1 MTRIYEYA
9 IIEEQEDFLSP
20 YFYFEVNHFM
30 PAGSWS
36 LLISLIILVFFSGF
50 FSAIETAFSCAS
62 RIKLRTLFSNGN
74 KRAGRVLNLTE
85 KHYDRLLSTILIGNN
100 IVNLSAS
107 AISTLF
113 FAKILFDSR
122 IDSTVVATA
131 VITVAVLIFGEI
143 TPKYIAKTYP
153 EKVSM
158 LFFPAVIFFYY
169 VLYPVNLIF
178 SGWKFIISHVF
189 KLNKEEIITE
199 DEIMTFVEEA
209 QEDGTLKKDETN
221 LIRSVIEFDD
231 LEVEDI
237 LTPRV
242 NIAAVDSRAS
252 LDEIKLVFQRTGFS
266 RLPVYKGSIDSI
278 IGIIHEKDFYNLY
291 VSDKTNINEV
301 MQEAYF
307 TTEHT
312 KISKLLKTLQL
323 KRIQMAIVLDEY
335 GGTLGIVT
343 LEDIL
348 EELVGEIYDE
358 HDEEINYHKKLNDTT
373 YIFYGNAPLDY
384 TFETLGL
391 DKDKAEDFDAS
402 TVSGWVIENLG
413 EIPASGKSFEYE
425 NCRVEVM
432 KSTVKKVLQVKIDI
446 TPVKEEE

>member
-1 MTRIYEYA
+1 
-9 IIEEQEDFLSP
+9 
-20 YFYFEVNHFM
+20 M

-50 FSAIETAFSCAS
+50 FSATETAYSCAS
-62 RIKLRTLFSNGN
+62 KIKLRTLLSNGN
-74 KRAGRVLNLTE
+74 KRAGAVLNLTE

-113 FAKILFDSR
+113 FAMIILDSKL
-122 IDSTVVATA
+122 DSTVVSTA

-158 LFFPAVIFFYY
+158 AFYPVVILFYY
-169 VLYPVNLIF
+169 ILYPINIIF
-178 SGWKFIISHVF
+178 SAWKFIISHVF
-189 KLNKEEIITE
+189 KLNREEIITE

-242 NIAAVDSRAS
+242 NIAAVDIKSS
-252 LDEIKLVFQRTGFS
+252 LDEIKMMFQRTGFS

-291 VSDKTNINEV
+291 VNDKRSITEV

-312 KISKLLKTLQL
+312 KISKLLRTLQV
-323 KRIQMAIVLDEY
+323 KRLQMAVVLDEY
-335 GGTLGIVT
+335 GGTMGIVT
-343 LEDIL
+343 IEDIL

-358 HDEEINYHKKLNDTT
+358 HDEEINYHKKLNDST
-373 YIFYGNAPLDY
+373 YIFFGNAPLDN
-384 TFETLGL
+384 TFDILGI
-391 DKDKAEDFDAS
+391 DKSKVEDFDAS

-425 NCRVEVM
+425 NCRIEVM
-432 KSTVKKVLQVKIDI
+432 KSTVKKVLQVKIEKLAD
-446 TPVKEEE
+446 

>member
-1 MTRIYEYA
+1 MTRINLYV
-9 IIEEQEDFLSP
+9 IIIFIQKEDFSSP

-50 FSAIETAFSCAS
+50 FSATETAYSCAS
-62 RIKLRTLFSNGN
+62 KIKLRTLLSNGN
-74 KRAGRVLNLTE
+74 KRAGAVLNLTE

-113 FAKILFDSR
+113 FAMIILDSKL
-122 IDSTVVATA
+122 DSTVVSTA

-158 LFFPAVIFFYY
+158 AFYPVVILFYY
-169 VLYPVNLIF
+169 ILYPINIIF
-178 SGWKFIISHVF
+178 SAWKFIISHVF
-189 KLNKEEIITE
+189 KLNREEIITE

-242 NIAAVDSRAS
+242 NIAAVDIKSS
-252 LDEIKLVFQRTGFS
+252 LDEIKMMFQRTGFS

-291 VSDKTNINEV
+291 VNDKRSITEV

-312 KISKLLKTLQL
+312 KISKLLRTLQV
-323 KRIQMAIVLDEY
+323 KRLQMAVVLDEY
-335 GGTLGIVT
+335 GGTMGIVT
-343 LEDIL
+343 IEDIL

-358 HDEEINYHKKLNDTT
+358 HDEEINYHKKLNDST
-373 YIFYGNAPLDY
+373 YIFFGNAPLDN
-384 TFETLGL
+384 TFDILGI
-391 DKDKAEDFDAS
+391 DKSKVEDFDAS

-425 NCRVEVM
+425 NCRIEVM
-432 KSTVKKVLQVKIDI
+432 KSTVKKVLQVKIEKLAD
-446 TPVKEEE
+446 

>member
-1 MTRIYEYA
+1 M
-9 IIEEQEDFLSP
+9 
-20 YFYFEVNHFM
+20 
-30 PAGSWS
+30 
-36 LLISLIILVFFSGF
+36 IILDS
-50 FSAIETAFSCAS
+50 
-62 RIKLRTLFSNGN
+62 KL
-74 KRAGRVLNLTE
+74 
-85 KHYDRLLSTILIGNN
+85 
-100 IVNLSAS
+100 
-107 AISTLF
+107 
-113 FAKILFDSR
+113 
-122 IDSTVVATA
+122 DSTVVSTA

-158 LFFPAVIFFYY
+158 AFYPVVILFYY
-169 VLYPVNLIF
+169 ILYPINLIF
-178 SGWKFIISHVF
+178 SAWKFIISHVF
-189 KLNKEEIITE
+189 KLNREEIITE

-242 NIAAVDSRAS
+242 NIAAVDIKSS
-252 LDEIKLVFQRTGFS
+252 LDEIKMMFQRTGFS

-278 IGIIHEKDFYNLY
+278 VGIIHEKDFYNLY
-291 VSDKTNINEV
+291 VNDKRSITEV

-312 KISKLLKTLQL
+312 KISKLLRTLQV
-323 KRIQMAIVLDEY
+323 KRLQMAVVLDEY
-335 GGTLGIVT
+335 GGTMGIVT
-343 LEDIL
+343 IEDIL

-358 HDEEINYHKKLNDTT
+358 HDEEINYHKKLNDST
-373 YIFYGNAPLDY
+373 YIFFGNAPLDN
-384 TFETLGL
+384 TFDILGI
-391 DKDKAEDFDAS
+391 DKSKVEDFDAS

-425 NCRVEVM
+425 NCRIEVM
-432 KSTVKKVLQVKIDI
+432 KSTVKKVLQVKIEKLAD
-446 TPVKEEE
+446 

>member
-1 MTRIYEYA
+1 MTRINLYV
-9 IIEEQEDFLSP
+9 IIIFIQKEDFSSP

-50 FSAIETAFSCAS
+50 FSATETAYSCAS
-62 RIKLRTLFSNGN
+62 KIKLRTLLSNGN
-74 KRAGRVLNLTE
+74 KRAGAVLNLTE

-113 FAKILFDSR
+113 FAMIILDSKL
-122 IDSTVVATA
+122 DSTVVSTA

-158 LFFPAVIFFYY
+158 AFYPVVILFYY
-169 VLYPVNLIF
+169 ILYPINLIF
-178 SGWKFIISHVF
+178 SAWKFIISHVF
-189 KLNKEEIITE
+189 KLNREEIITE

-242 NIAAVDSRAS
+242 NIAAVDIKSS
-252 LDEIKLVFQRTGFS
+252 LDEIKMMFQRTGFS

-278 IGIIHEKDFYNLY
+278 VGIIHEKDFYNLY
-291 VSDKTNINEV
+291 VNDKRSITEV

-312 KISKLLKTLQL
+312 KISKLLRTLQV
-323 KRIQMAIVLDEY
+323 KRLQMAVVLDEY
-335 GGTLGIVT
+335 GGTMGIVT
-343 LEDIL
+343 IEDIL

-358 HDEEINYHKKLNDTT
+358 HDEEINYHKKLNDST
-373 YIFYGNAPLDY
+373 YIFFGNAPLDN
-384 TFETLGL
+384 TFDILGI
-391 DKDKAEDFDAS
+391 DKSKVEDFDAS

-425 NCRVEVM
+425 NCRIEVM
-432 KSTVKKVLQVKIDI
+432 KSTVKKVLQVKIEKLAD
-446 TPVKEEE
+446 